1 MIHHTTK
8 PQPRHTGDG
17 NQSVTVQ
24 TAQPS
29 KDLLGLEDLH
39 ARGVAPFSRTHLWR
53 LIKAGKFPAPVAVG
67 GGARKAWRASDIEAW
82 LNELEPIRKAVRR

>member
-8 PQPRHTGDG
+8 PQPRHDGDS
-17 NQSVTVQ
+17 NQAVTVQ

-29 KDLLGLEDLH
+29 KDLLGLEDLQ